1 MMVLKKSEKLLI
13 FILQMYQQL
22 WQMHILPQT
31 EARRKEFDK
40 IALDLEL
47 VDISV
52 NTVVA
57 YE

>member
-1 MMVLKKSEKLLI
+1 
-13 FILQMYQQL
+13 MYQQL

-40 IALDLEL
+40 IALNLEL